1 MSRLNGFRGLLL
13 LLAMLLSGCGA
24 LVVSGTA
31 PGGYASDEDGR
42 PQEQQHRDAA
52 IASRINTLFVKD
64 PQIPAM
70 AIRVRVRQGVV
81 ILQGRVSSDAVVRRA
96 VRLASSVPGVVRV
109 TSRLEVVAD

>member
-1 MSRLNGFRGLLL
+1 MSHLNGFLGLMLL
-13 LLAMLLSGCGA
+13 FAMLLSGCGA
-24 LVVSGTA
+24 LVVSGSA
-31 PGGYASDEDGR
+31 PGGYAQVDDDWT
-42 PQEQQHRDAA
+42 QDQQRRDAA
-52 IASRINTLFVKD
+52 VASRINTLFVKD

-96 VRLASSVPGVVRV
+96 VRLAGSVPGVVRV